1 MGSFVYRIWIKIEVR
16 IVIYYFF
23 YSLLVRMLFNVN
35 DDFLLKSN
43 FDDNLK
49 IEFEWYCFII
59 FMVLVNGA
67 EGIGIGWSIKFSNY
81 DVREIIVN
89 IKRML
94 DGEDFFL
101 MVMFKKK
108 KILFYWYGN
117 LFGKINL

>member
-1 MGSFVYRIWIKIEVR
+1 
-16 IVIYYFF
+16 
-23 YSLLVRMLFNVN
+23 MLFNVN

-101 MVMFKKK
+101 MVMLKKK
-108 KILFYWYGN
+108 YCFIDMVIYLEKLIYREMIIIKDL
-117 LFGKINL
+117 

>member
-23 YSLLVRMLFNVN
+23 YSLLVRMLFNIN

-101 MVMFKKK
+101 MVMF
-108 KILFYWYGN
+108 
-117 LFGKINL
+117 